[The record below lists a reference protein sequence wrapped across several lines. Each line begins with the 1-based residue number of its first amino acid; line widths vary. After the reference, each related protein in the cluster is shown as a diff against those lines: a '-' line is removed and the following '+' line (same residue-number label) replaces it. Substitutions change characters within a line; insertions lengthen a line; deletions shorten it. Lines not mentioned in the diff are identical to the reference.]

1 MQFSFVIPV
10 YNHAA
15 SLASVIDGCIELG
28 LPVIVVDDGSTDGIT
43 DVLARYDD
51 ITVIRHERNSGKGE
65 AIRSG
70 LKEALKIS
78 DFAVTIDA
86 DGQHVPGDAV
96 RMMESI
102 QEGARPIVIGARKNM
117 QGDETIPWTSRFGRK
132 FSNFWVRLSGG
143 PVLTD
148 TQSGFRIYPA
158 KEILRLKSRAR
169 RFQFEVEIL
178 TLANWNKIPVYEV
191 PVSVVYPEHGKRIS
205 HFRPIIDF
213 LRNSSTFTRLIA
225 MRLFLPPG
233 LRRRISMS

>member
-15 SLASVIDGCIELG
+15 TLASVLDGCIELG

-43 DVLARYDD
+43 EVLARYDN
-51 ITVIRHERNSGKGE
+51 ITVIRHGRNIGKGE

-70 LKEALKIS
+70 LKEASKIA

-96 RMMESI
+96 GLMESI
-102 QEGARPIVIGARKNM
+102 QEGARPVVIGARKNM
-117 QGDETIPWTSRFGRK
+117 FDDESIPWTSRFGRK
-132 FSNFWVRLSGG
+132 FSNFWVKLSGG

-148 TQSGFRIYPA
+148 TQSGFRIYPV
-158 KEILRLKSRAR
+158 KEILSLKSRAS

-178 TLANWNKIPVYEV
+178 VLANWHKIPVYEV
-191 PVSVVYPEHGKRIS
+191 PVSVVYPENGKRVS
-205 HFRPIIDF
+205 HFRPFVDF
-213 LRNSSTFTRLIA
+213 LRNSATFTRLIV
-225 MRLFLPPG
+225 MRLVFPQAT
-233 LRRRISMS
+233 RKRMSMS